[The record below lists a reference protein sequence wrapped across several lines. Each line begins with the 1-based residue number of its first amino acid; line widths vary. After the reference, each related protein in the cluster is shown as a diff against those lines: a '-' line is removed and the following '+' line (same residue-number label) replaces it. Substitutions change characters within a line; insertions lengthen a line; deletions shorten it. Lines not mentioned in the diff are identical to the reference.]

1 MTQLELPE
9 SVRQYRLIS
18 STDELAD
25 FCSKARQAGW
35 FAIDSEFVRERTFY
49 ANLGLLQMH
58 AGGDTVIVDPLA
70 DINLE
75 PVWSLISS
83 DSIETV
89 LHAGGEDIELFFY
102 ESGGAQPSRVFDS
115 QIAAGFFG
123 IGESMGYARL
133 VSELFDNVE
142 LDKSLSRT
150 NWLKRPLSPEQLD
163 YAAADASYLAIMYP
177 HLKTLCEEKGC
188 LDIVYEESVL
198 QIRKRTTRIPDD
210 LLYLM
215 VGNAWQLNSE
225 QLTVLQELASWRAN
239 KARKKNIPL
248 GFIAKDGALLEL
260 ARRKPKSQ
268 SDLNYI
274 RDLPPLSKKY
284 SGNEMIA
291 VIKSGESKAMAE
303 QPKTLSRLDD
313 MPGYKETF
321 KTIKKKVAELAES
334 MEVPVSLVAS
344 RKQINDLINFFW
356 QYSPQQQELL
366 PQPDLITGWRNEAIG
381 AELRAIV
388 SL

>member
-25 FCSKARQAGW
+25 FCSKARQTGW

-115 QIAAGFFG
+115 QIAAGFCG

-163 YAAADASYLAIMYP
+163 YAAADASYLAVMYP
-177 HLKTLCEEKGC
+177 YLKALCEEKGC

-198 QIRKRTTRIPDD
+198 QVHKRTTRIPDD
-210 LLYLM
+210 LLYLQ
-215 VGNAWQLNSE
+215 VGNAWQLNDE
-225 QLTVLQELASWRAN
+225 QLAILQELASWRFN

-268 SDLNYI
+268 SDLNHI

-284 SGNEMIA
+284 SGNEMVT
-291 VIKSGESKAMAE
+291 VIKKAEEQATSKSLK
-303 QPKTLSRLDD
+303 PLSRLDD

-321 KTIKKKVAELAES
+321 KAIKQKVTELAES
-334 MEVPVSLVAS
+334 LDVPASLVAS
-344 RKQINDLINFFW
+344 RKQINELINFFW
-356 QYSPQQQELL
+356 QYSPQQQERL
-366 PQPDLITGWRNEAIG
+366 PQPDLLTGWRNAAIG

-388 SL
+388 TS